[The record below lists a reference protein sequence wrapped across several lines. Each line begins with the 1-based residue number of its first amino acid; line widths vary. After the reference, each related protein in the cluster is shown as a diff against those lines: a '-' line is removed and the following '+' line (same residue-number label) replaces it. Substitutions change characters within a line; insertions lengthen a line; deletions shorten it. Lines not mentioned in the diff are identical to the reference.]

1 MSEMCQP
8 ADMQRKNVS
17 AEELAHIAHLAR
29 LALDPRDVPRLR
41 EELTRILDL
50 VDEMNAV
57 DTADLEAMAHPVET
71 GQRLRCDEVRE
82 PDQRE
87 LLQRGAPEVEDGLY
101 LVPRVI
107 E

>member
-1 MSEMCQP
+1 M
-8 ADMQRKNVS
+8 RVS

-29 LALDPRDVPRLR
+29 LALDPEDVPRLS
-41 EELTRILDL
+41 EELTRILAL
-50 VDEMNAV
+50 VDEMNAIE
-57 DTADLEAMAHPVET
+57 TADLAPMAHPVEMS
-71 GQRLRCDEVRE
+71 QRLRADEVRE
-82 PDQRE
+82 LDARD

>member
-1 MSEMCQP
+1 MCQP
-8 ADMQRKNVS
+8 ADTRGKSVS

-29 LALDPRDVPRLR
+29 LALDPSDIPRLS
-41 EELTRILDL
+41 EELARILTL
-50 VDEMNAV
+50 VDQMNAI
-57 DTADLEAMAHPVET
+57 DTAGLEPVAHPVDM
-71 GQRLRCDEVRE
+71 GQRLRSDEVRE
-82 PDQRE
+82 PGQRE

>member
-8 ADMQRKNVS
+8 EDARPKSVS
-17 AEELAHIAHLAR
+17 SEELAHITHLAR
-29 LALDPRDVPRLR
+29 LALDPRDIPRLR
-41 EELTRILDL
+41 EELTRILAL

-57 DTADLEAMAHPVET
+57 DTEDLAPMAHPVET

-87 LLQRGAPEVEDGLY
+87 LLQRGAPQVEDGLY

-107 E
+107 D